1 NEIDNFDYFLRADDD
16 SFYIMENLRFF
27 LLSYNKSDPLYI
39 GARFKFGVPNGYM
52 SGGSGVIL
60 TKAAIKRLVPNFGNA
75 SICPQ
80 ATSDNDDLEL
90 GICVQNLN
98 ITSVDT
104 RDNQGRHRMFP
115 WGPGDHLMKGLEPR
129 HFDYLY
135 YPYNQNQKFDCCA
148 NNIISFHY
156 VYGDMLYMIEFLTYH
171 AKLIGTIDKSWAE
184 TIMDNDQNFGVPLLE
199 QLKKAS
205 KKVNFNQTIDL

>member
-1 NEIDNFDYFLRADDD
+1 
-16 SFYIMENLRFF
+16 MENLRFM
-27 LLSYNKSDPLYI
+27 LLSFNKNDPLYI

-60 TKAAIKRLVPNFGNA
+60 TKAAINRLVPNFGNA

-98 ITSVDT
+98 IISVDT

-115 WGPGDHLMKGLEPR
+115 WGPIDHIMKGLEQR
-129 HFDYLY
+129 HLDYLY
-135 YPYNQNQKFDCCA
+135 YPYNQNKTFDCCA
-148 NNIISFHY
+148 EHMISFHY
-156 VYGDMLYMIEFLTYH
+156 VYGEMLYMIEFLIYH
-171 AKLIGTIDKSWAE
+171 AKLIGIVDHAWIQTISSTEEEDSRLS
-184 TIMDNDQNFGVPLLE
+184 VLE

-205 KKVNFNQTIDL
+205 KNVNFNRFQDL

>member
-1 NEIDNFDYFLRADDD
+1 
-16 SFYIMENLRFF
+16 MENLRFM
-27 LLSYNKSDPLYI
+27 LLSFNKNDPLYI

-60 TKAAIKRLVPNFGNA
+60 TKAAINRLVPNFGNA

-98 ITSVDT
+98 IISVDT
-104 RDNQGRHRMFP
+104 RDNQT
-115 WGPGDHLMKGLEPR
+115 
-129 HFDYLY
+129 
-135 YPYNQNQKFDCCA
+135 FDCCA
-148 NNIISFHY
+148 EHMISFHY
-156 VYGDMLYMIEFLTYH
+156 VYGEMLYMIEFLIYH
-171 AKLIGTIDKSWAE
+171 AKLIGIVDHAWVQTITSTEREDSRLS
-184 TIMDNDQNFGVPLLE
+184 ILE

-205 KKVNFNQTIDL
+205 KNVNFNRFQDL